1 VLARLVKAVGWDDYT
16 PDKKPKKRYRSYKKG
31 FGRSRYALAEKA
43 KSTKN

>member
-31 FGRSRYALAEKA
+31 FGRSRYALSEK
-43 KSTKN
+43 SGRPKN